1 MIVLITGAN
10 RGLGLATAEELAQRG
25 HEVIATARNVDALR
39 TALQPM
45 LDKGLAIRAEE
56 ADVTRPDQLEQLA
69 LNFGQRHEHLDVLIN
84 NAGAILDQNPG
95 PYGGAGTL
103 ESDPENLLASF
114 NINTLGP
121 LRMVQAFLPF
131 LKKSEAGRI
140 VNVSSGMGGLAEMG
154 GYWPGY
160 RMSKAALNAL
170 TRILHSELQGTKI
183 KINAVCP
190 GWVRTDMGGP
200 QAPRSIEE
208 GIRGIVWA
216 ATLPED
222 GPSGGFFR
230 DGHPVAW

>member
-1 MIVLITGAN
+1 
-10 RGLGLATAEELAQRG
+10 
-25 HEVIATARNVDALR
+25 
-39 TALQPM
+39 
-45 LDKGLAIRAEE
+45 
-56 ADVTRPDQLEQLA
+56 
-69 LNFGQRHEHLDVLIN
+69 
-84 NAGAILDQNPG
+84 
-95 PYGGAGTL
+95 
-103 ESDPENLLASF
+103 
-114 NINTLGP
+114 
-121 LRMVQAFLPF
+121 
-131 LKKSEAGRI
+131 
-140 VNVSSGMGGLAEMG
+140 
-154 GYWPGY
+154 
-160 RMSKAALNAL
+160 LNAL